1 MCINITHYIIIIYTI
16 YQHNCTQNEW
26 FMPRWNCNKSP
37 WQITYMYITV
47 RDNAVIFLLP
57 YKMMSGRDIKRKK
70 KEKEDIQ
77 CMELISS
84 TTFDISTSTSKF
96 FLKSCL
102 WSEIN
107 SIFNVKTLNV
117 LFNIFFGFLSIL
129 DIACNT

>member
-1 MCINITHYIIIIYTI
+1 
-16 YQHNCTQNEW
+16 
-26 FMPRWNCNKSP
+26 
-37 WQITYMYITV
+37 MYITV